1 MSQSSR
7 RAWNR
12 NANNTNNNSAGGERG
27 RGISG
32 PTSALSSFLR
42 ERGINTGRLNPYA
55 RLPDANANAGGNDA
69 DAGGDAGP
77 SADGV
82 NADPDAQESTQPQT
96 HDGEDTAS
104 NSQAGDPPSTVNP
117 NPLDLL
123 TYEASTA
130 AAKKTTSR
138 KRKPEAEPS
147 ITVAEAAE
155 VTDEPVPTTRKKQAT
170 TAAAKKAAA
179 AAKKKPKKNKDSD
192 SENDNDRLGESTGR
206 SGYSKRS
213 GADRD
218 SLVKFCQRCLR
229 KFIPD
234 AEGED
239 TCGACLTIPRGANK
253 GAGGTG
259 SKKIAR
265 KRSALVDDVAFG
277 QIVSL
282 KDMCIKLIA
291 DNIDSVEAFG
301 DIPDDVKRSIS
312 RILSRRRIIS
322 PDTIKL
328 FIGPEEKRVELFDC
342 AKLKPDSFNQIIFM
356 CPNVQVLHLADC
368 GQMTDAVILNLA
380 THCQSI
386 RSLTIKG
393 AFLVT
398 DNAFETLFRSP
409 ISKSL
414 EDLFLENTSK
424 LGMKGI
430 QALAETCTTSLQSL
444 SLSHCNVAG
453 GEGVV
458 QILGKMKGLKTLEL
472 IEMGS
477 VSDDDLIGI
486 LKEVGNGL
494 TKLSFNGFPN
504 MTDKL
509 LTEGI
514 CNYCPNLEHLS
525 LRNNEQ
531 VTDEG
536 MLAYLNTTTMSAA
549 PLKSIDL
556 NRLYNL
562 TDSTITSLIS
572 HHGASLRR
580 LILNGL
586 DDLTEY
592 ALNAIVDGCPLVTEL
607 DLSWIRNFDD
617 ALFERMVG
625 KCSLLK
631 SVKVFGCNRLTE
643 FSLVKR
649 FSNAE
654 GELIR
659 VLGNEFD

>member
-77 SADGV
+77 SAEGV
-82 NADPDAQESTQPQT
+82 NADAQEPTQPQT

-104 NSQAGDPPSTVNP
+104 NSQAGVPPSTVNP

-130 AAKKTTSR
+130 APKKTTSR

-170 TAAAKKAAA
+170 TAAAAKKAAA

-342 AKLKPDSFNQIIFM
+342 AN
-356 CPNVQVLHLADC
+356 
-368 GQMTDAVILNLA
+368 AVILNLA